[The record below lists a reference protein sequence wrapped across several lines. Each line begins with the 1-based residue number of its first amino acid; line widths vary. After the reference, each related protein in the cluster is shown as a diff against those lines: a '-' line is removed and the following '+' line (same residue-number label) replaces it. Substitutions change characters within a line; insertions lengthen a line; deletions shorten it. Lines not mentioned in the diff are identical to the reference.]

1 MTRAL
6 PFPRA
11 LPFRWTLS
19 FRRALHAEWTKFRT
33 EAGPAWLLLAAVAS
47 TVALGA
53 GADGSARCA
62 PPDCASDVTRLSLTG
77 VMLGQAAVA
86 ILAVLAIGNEY
97 GTGMIRTTF
106 AAVPRRAAVLAAKG
120 AVLAGTVL
128 AAGAVA
134 VPASLLAGRLV
145 LPGNGFTAANGRPPI
160 SLADGPTLRAA
171 AGSVLYLVLVAL
183 LAFGVAA
190 AVRDSA
196 AAIGT
201 VLGLLYLFPIV
212 IHVVGDPA
220 WQRRLEKIAPMP
232 AGLAVQA
239 TTGLAGLPIS
249 PWRGLAVLA
258 AWAAAAL
265 LCAAVLV
272 RARDA

>member
-1 MTRAL
+1 MTPAL
-6 PFPRA
+6 PFA
-11 LPFRWTLS
+11 
-19 FRRALHAEWTKFRT
+19 RALHAEWTKFRT
-33 EAGPAWLLLAAVAS
+33 EAGPVWLLFAAIVS
-47 TVALGA
+47 TVAISA
-53 GADGSARCA
+53 GVDGSSHCA
-62 PPDCASDVTRLSLTG
+62 PPDCAPDATRLSLTG

-106 AAVPRRAAVLAAKG
+106 TAIPRRATVLAAKA
-120 AVLAGTVL
+120 AVLTGTVL
-128 AAGAVA
+128 AAGAAA
-134 VPASLLAGRLV
+134 VLASLGAGRLV
-145 LPGNGFTAANGRPPI
+145 LPGRGFTGAHGHPPI

-171 AGSVLYLVLVAL
+171 AGSVLYLVLIAL
-183 LAFGVAA
+183 LALGVAT

-196 AAIGT
+196 AAVGT

-212 IHVVGDPA
+212 IHVIGDPD

-239 TTGLAGLPIS
+239 TTGLSGLPIS
-249 PWRGLAVLA
+249 PWRGLGVLA
-258 AWAAAAL
+258 VWAAGAL
-265 LCAAVLV
+265 LAAIVLL

>member
-1 MTRAL
+1 MSRLNRAL
-6 PFPRA
+6 Q
-11 LPFRWTLS
+11 
-19 FRRALHAEWTKFRT
+19 AEWTKVRT
-33 EAGPAWLLLAAVAS
+33 ESGPAWLLLAAVAL

-62 PPDCASDVTRLSLTG
+62 PPDCAPDVTRLSLTG

-86 ILAVLAIGNEY
+86 VLAVLMIGNEY

-106 AAVPRRAAVLAAKG
+106 TAMPRRVTVLAAK
-120 AVLAGTVL
+120 AALLAGTVL
-128 AAGAVA
+128 AAGSVA
-134 VPASLLAGRLV
+134 VPASLLAGRLI
-145 LPGNGFTAANGRPPI
+145 LPGRGFTAEHGRPPI

-183 LAFGVAA
+183 LALGVAA

-196 AAIGT
+196 AAVGA

-212 IHVVGDPA
+212 IHVIGDPV
-220 WQRRLEKIAPMP
+220 WQRRLERLAPMP

-239 TTGLAGLPIS
+239 TTGLAGLPLS
-249 PWRGLAVLA
+249 PWRGLGVLA

-265 LCAAVLV
+265 AAAAVLL
-272 RARDA
+272 RARDV

>member
-1 MTRAL
+1 MTQPLPLQRAL
-6 PFPRA
+6 PFQ
-11 LPFRWTLS
+11 
-19 FRRALHAEWTKFRT
+19 RALHAEWTKFRT
-33 EAGPAWLLLAAVAS
+33 EAGPVWLLLAAVAL
-47 TVALGA
+47 TIALGA

-62 PPDCASDVTRLSLTG
+62 PPDCASDATKLSLTG

-106 AAVPRRAAVLAAKG
+106 TAVPRRVTVLAAKG
-120 AVLAGTVL
+120 AVLAGTVML
-128 AAGAVA
+128 AGAVA

-145 LPGNGFTAANGRPPI
+145 LPGNGFTAAHGHPPI

-171 AGSVLYLVLVAL
+171 VGSVLYLVLIAL
-183 LAFGVAA
+183 LALGVAT

-201 VLGLLYLFPIV
+201 VLGLLYLLPIV
-212 IHVVGDPA
+212 INVIGDPV

-239 TTGLAGLPIS
+239 TTDLAGLPIS
-249 PWRGLAVLA
+249 PWKGLAVLA
-258 AWAAAAL
+258 GWAAAAL
-265 LCAAVLV
+265 LAATVLL